1 MSNSFIKKIDKKYNF
16 KIEYKLIH
24 NKELLKSRLSEI
36 PKSSGCYL
44 FKDIDNNLLYI
55 GKSKKLRSRVSSYFN
70 NFADLTPRLSLMVRQ
85 ITEIEII
92 ITDSEYEALNL
103 ESNLI
108 KTNKPYFNILLKDD
122 KKYPYLCIT
131 WSEKYPRIFITRRRR
146 NRNNLDRYYGPYVD
160 VGLLRRTLFTIK
172 KIFPLR
178 QRPRPVYKDRTCLN
192 YSIGRC
198 PGVCQ
203 EIISSDDYKKIM
215 KQVSM
220 IFQGRNDDLELFLQ
234 KKMSQFSDD
243 LDYEN
248 AAKIRDQITGLRLLT
263 ESQKIS
269 IPDSS
274 INRDIFGI
282 VSEKNVAS
290 IQIFQMRSGK
300 LIGRIGYSQKLNNE
314 DENLILQRVLEEHYM
329 NVEGVEI
336 PSEILMQYNLPKQ
349 KTLED
354 WLTQLRKNKVKIIIP
369 KRNKKHETVEM
380 VLKNAKL
387 ELDRILNGIQDN
399 ESAVE
404 DLTQILELSE
414 QPKRIEG
421 YDISHIQG
429 SDPVASQV
437 VFIDGIP
444 SKQHYR
450 KYKIKD
456 PNVFIGHSDDFASI
470 YEVIYRRFRKWSRFK
485 ESGGDFSILNDKSN
499 SKLDN
504 ELLSDWPD
512 LIMIDGGKG
521 QLNAAIKAL
530 KELNLE
536 EEVAICSLAKKN
548 EEIFIPGFTKS
559 LDTDENQKGV
569 LLLRR
574 LRDEAHRFALSFHR
588 DKRSKRMNRS
598 QLSQISGLG
607 PSRIRE
613 LLEHFKSIDAIRIAS
628 KEELS
633 KVKGLGKNSVND
645 IYAVSYTHLTLPTS
659 DLV

>member
-1 MSNSFIKKIDKKYNF
+1 MSNSSIEKINNKYNF
-16 KIEYKLIH
+16 KIEYKLIN

-70 NFADLTPRLSLMVRQ
+70 NYSDLTPRLSLMVRQ

-92 ITDSEYEALNL
+92 VTDSEYEALNL

-131 WSEKYPRIFITRRRR
+131 WSEKYPRIYITRKRR

-203 EIISSDDYKKIM
+203 EVISSDDYKKIM

-220 IFQGRNDDLELFLQ
+220 IFQGRNDDLEIFLQ
-234 KKMSQFSDD
+234 KKMLQFSND

-248 AAKIRDQITGLRLLT
+248 AAKIRDQISGLKLLT

-314 DENLILQRVLEEHYM
+314 DENLILQKILEEHYM
-329 NVEGVEI
+329 NVEAVEI
-336 PSEILMQYNLPKQ
+336 PSEILIQYNLPKQ
-349 KTLED
+349 ATIED
-354 WLTQLRKNKVKIIIP
+354 WLTELRKKKVKILIP

-399 ESAVE
+399 ESSIE
-404 DLTQILELSE
+404 DLAQILELSE

-456 PNVFIGHSDDFASI
+456 PNVFVGHSDDFASI
-470 YEVIYRRFRKWSRFK
+470 YEVIHRRFKKWSRFK
-485 ESGGDFSILNDKSN
+485 KSGGDFSILNDKTN

-536 EEVAICSLAKKN
+536 EEVTICSLAKKN

-574 LRDEAHRFALSFHR
+574 VRDEAHRFALSFHR

-613 LLEHFKSIDAIRIAS
+613 LLEHFKSIDAIRIAT
-628 KEELS
+628 KEDLS

-645 IYAVSYTHLTLPTS
+645 IYEYFHEL
-659 DLV
+659 

>member
-1 MSNSFIKKIDKKYNF
+1 MSNSSIEKINNKYNF
-16 KIEYKLIH
+16 KIEYKLIN

-70 NFADLTPRLSLMVRQ
+70 NYSDLTPRLSLMVRQ

-92 ITDSEYEALNL
+92 VTDSEYEALNL

-108 KTNKPYFNILLKDD
+108 KTNKPYLNILLKDD

-203 EIISSDDYKKIM
+203 EVISSDDYKKIM

-220 IFQGRNDDLELFLQ
+220 IFQGRNDDLEIFLQ
-234 KKMSQFSDD
+234 KKMLQFSND

-248 AAKIRDQITGLRLLT
+248 AAKIRDQISGLKLLT

-314 DENLILQRVLEEHYM
+314 DENLILQKILEEHYM
-329 NVEGVEI
+329 NVEPVEI
-336 PSEILMQYNLPKQ
+336 PSEILIQYNLPKQ
-349 KTLED
+349 ATIED
-354 WLTQLRKNKVKIIIP
+354 WLTELRKKKVKILIP

-399 ESAVE
+399 ESSIE
-404 DLTQILELSE
+404 DLAQILELSE

-470 YEVIYRRFRKWSRFK
+470 YEVIHRRFKKWSRFK
-485 ESGGDFSILNDKSN
+485 KSGGDFSILNDKTN

-536 EEVAICSLAKKN
+536 EEVTICSLAKKN
-548 EEIFIPGFTKS
+548 EEIFIPGFNKS

-574 LRDEAHRFALSFHR
+574 VRDEAHRFALSFHR

-628 KEELS
+628 KEDLS

-645 IYAVSYTHLTLPTS
+645 IYEYFNELKILINF
-659 DLV
+659 

>member
-1 MSNSFIKKIDKKYNF
+1 MSNSSIDKINNKYNF
-16 KIEYKLIH
+16 KIEYKLIN

-70 NFADLTPRLSLMVRQ
+70 NYSDLTPRLSLMVRQ

-92 ITDSEYEALNL
+92 VTDSEYEALNL

-203 EIISSDDYKKIM
+203 EVISSDDYKKIM

-220 IFQGRNDDLELFLQ
+220 IFQGRNDDLEIFLQ
-234 KKMSQFSDD
+234 KKMLQFSND

-248 AAKIRDQITGLRLLT
+248 AAKIRDQISGLKLLT

-314 DENLILQRVLEEHYM
+314 DENLILQKILEEHYM
-329 NVEGVEI
+329 NVEPVEI
-336 PSEILMQYNLPKQ
+336 PSEILIQYNLPKQ
-349 KTLED
+349 ATIED
-354 WLTQLRKNKVKIIIP
+354 WLTELRKKKVKILIP

-399 ESAVE
+399 ESSIE
-404 DLTQILELSE
+404 DLAQILELSE

-444 SKQHYR
+444 SKQDYR

-456 PNVFIGHSDDFASI
+456 PNVFVGHSDDFASI
-470 YEVIYRRFRKWSRFK
+470 YEVIHRRFKKWSRFK
-485 ESGGDFSILNDKSN
+485 ESGGDFSILNDKTN

-536 EEVAICSLAKKN
+536 EEVTICSLAKKN

-574 LRDEAHRFALSFHR
+574 VRDEAHRFALSFHR

-628 KEELS
+628 KEDLS

-645 IYAVSYTHLTLPTS
+645 IYEYFNEL
-659 DLV
+659 

>member
-1 MSNSFIKKIDKKYNF
+1 MSNSSIEKINNKYNF
-16 KIEYKLIH
+16 KIEYKLIN

-70 NFADLTPRLSLMVRQ
+70 NFSDLTPRLSLMVRQ

-92 ITDSEYEALNL
+92 VTDSEYEALNL

-131 WSEKYPRIFITRRRR
+131 WSEKYPQIFITRRRR

-203 EIISSDDYKKIM
+203 EVISSDDYKKIM

-220 IFQGRNDDLELFLQ
+220 IFQGRNDDLEIFLQ
-234 KKMSQFSDD
+234 KKMLQFSND

-248 AAKIRDQITGLRLLT
+248 AAKIRDQISGLKLLT

-314 DENLILQRVLEEHYM
+314 DENLILQKILEEHYM
-329 NVEGVEI
+329 NVEPVEI
-336 PSEILMQYNLPKQ
+336 PSEILIQYNLPKQ
-349 KTLED
+349 ATIED
-354 WLTQLRKNKVKIIIP
+354 WLTELRKKKVKILIP

-399 ESAVE
+399 ESSIE
-404 DLTQILELSE
+404 DLAQILELSE
-414 QPKRIEG
+414 HPKRIEG

-456 PNVFIGHSDDFASI
+456 PNVFVGHSDDFASI
-470 YEVIYRRFRKWSRFK
+470 YEVIHRRFKKWSRFK
-485 ESGGDFSILNDKSN
+485 KSGGDFSILNDKTN

-536 EEVAICSLAKKN
+536 EEVTICSLAKKN
-548 EEIFIPGFTKS
+548 EEIFIPGFTNP

-574 LRDEAHRFALSFHR
+574 VRDEAHRFALSFHR

-628 KEELS
+628 KEDLS

-645 IYAVSYTHLTLPTS
+645 IYEYFNEL
-659 DLV
+659 

>member
-1 MSNSFIKKIDKKYNF
+1 MSNSSIEKIDNKYNF
-16 KIEYKLIH
+16 KIEYKLIN

-70 NFADLTPRLSLMVRQ
+70 NYSDLTPRLSLMVRQ

-92 ITDSEYEALNL
+92 VTDSEYEALNL

-203 EIISSDDYKKIM
+203 EVISSDDYKKIM

-220 IFQGRNDDLELFLQ
+220 IFQGRNDDLEIFLQ
-234 KKMSQFSDD
+234 KKMLQFSND

-248 AAKIRDQITGLRLLT
+248 AAKIRDQISGLKLLT

-314 DENLILQRVLEEHYM
+314 DENLILQKILEEHYM
-329 NVEGVEI
+329 NVEAVEI
-336 PSEILMQYNLPKQ
+336 PSEILIQYNLPKQ
-349 KTLED
+349 ATIED
-354 WLTQLRKNKVKIIIP
+354 WLTELRKKKVKILIP

-399 ESAVE
+399 ESSIE
-404 DLTQILELSE
+404 DLAQILELSE

-456 PNVFIGHSDDFASI
+456 PNVFVGHSDDFASI
-470 YEVIYRRFRKWSRFK
+470 YEVIHRRFRKWSRFK
-485 ESGGDFSILNDKSN
+485 KSGGDFSILNDKTN

-536 EEVAICSLAKKN
+536 EEVTICSLAKKN

-574 LRDEAHRFALSFHR
+574 VRDEAHRFALSFHR

-628 KEELS
+628 KEDLS

-645 IYAVSYTHLTLPTS
+645 IYEYFNEL
-659 DLV
+659 

>member
-1 MSNSFIKKIDKKYNF
+1 MSNSSIEKINNKYNF
-16 KIEYKLIH
+16 KIEYKLIN

-70 NFADLTPRLSLMVRQ
+70 NYSDLTPRLSLMVRQ

-92 ITDSEYEALNL
+92 VTDSEYEALNL

-203 EIISSDDYKKIM
+203 EVISSDDYKKIM

-220 IFQGRNDDLELFLQ
+220 IFQGRNDDLEIFLQ
-234 KKMSQFSDD
+234 KKMLQFSND

-248 AAKIRDQITGLRLLT
+248 AAKIRDQISGLKLLT

-314 DENLILQRVLEEHYM
+314 DENLILQKILEEHYM
-329 NVEGVEI
+329 NVEPVEI
-336 PSEILMQYNLPKQ
+336 PSEILIQYNLPKQ
-349 KTLED
+349 ATIED
-354 WLTQLRKNKVKIIIP
+354 WLTDLRKKKVKILIP

-399 ESAVE
+399 ESSIE
-404 DLTQILELSE
+404 DLAQILELSE

-456 PNVFIGHSDDFASI
+456 PNIFVGRSDDFASI
-470 YEVIYRRFRKWSRFK
+470 YEVIHRRFKKWSRFK
-485 ESGGDFSILNDKSN
+485 ESGGDFSILNDKTN

-536 EEVAICSLAKKN
+536 EEVTICSLAKKN

-574 LRDEAHRFALSFHR
+574 VRDEAHRFALSFHR

-628 KEELS
+628 KEDLS

-645 IYAVSYTHLTLPTS
+645 IYEYFNEL
-659 DLV
+659 

>member
-1 MSNSFIKKIDKKYNF
+1 MSNSSIETINNKYNF
-16 KIEYKLIH
+16 KIEYKLIN

-70 NFADLTPRLSLMVRQ
+70 NFSDLTPRLSLMVRQ

-92 ITDSEYEALNL
+92 VTDSEYEALNL

-203 EIISSDDYKKIM
+203 EVISSDDYKKIM

-220 IFQGRNDDLELFLQ
+220 IFQGRNDDLEIFLQ
-234 KKMSQFSDD
+234 KKMLQFSND

-248 AAKIRDQITGLRLLT
+248 AAKIRDQISGLKLLT

-314 DENLILQRVLEEHYM
+314 DENLILQKILEEHYM
-329 NVEGVEI
+329 NVEPVEI
-336 PSEILMQYNLPKQ
+336 PSEILIQYNLPKQ
-349 KTLED
+349 ATIED
-354 WLTQLRKNKVKIIIP
+354 WLTELRKKKVKILIP

-399 ESAVE
+399 ESSIE
-404 DLTQILELSE
+404 DLAQILELSE

-444 SKQHYR
+444 SKQDYR

-456 PNVFIGHSDDFASI
+456 PNVFVGHSDDFASI
-470 YEVIYRRFRKWSRFK
+470 YEVIHRRFKKWSRFK
-485 ESGGDFSILNDKSN
+485 KSGGDFSILNDKTN

-536 EEVAICSLAKKN
+536 EEVTICSLAKKN

-574 LRDEAHRFALSFHR
+574 VRDEAHRFALSFHR

-628 KEELS
+628 KEDLS

-645 IYAVSYTHLTLPTS
+645 IYEYFNEL
-659 DLV
+659 

>member
-1 MSNSFIKKIDKKYNF
+1 MSNSSIETIDNKYNF
-16 KIEYKLIH
+16 KIEYKLIN

-70 NFADLTPRLSLMVRQ
+70 NFSDLTPRLSLMVRQ

-92 ITDSEYEALNL
+92 VTDSEYEALNL

-203 EIISSDDYKKIM
+203 EVISSDDYKKII

-220 IFQGRNDDLELFLQ
+220 IFQGRNDDLEIFLQ
-234 KKMSQFSDD
+234 KKMLQFSND

-248 AAKIRDQITGLRLLT
+248 AAKIRDQITGLKLLT

-314 DENLILQRVLEEHYM
+314 DENLILQKILEEHYM
-329 NVEGVEI
+329 NVEAVEI
-336 PSEILMQYNLPKQ
+336 PSEILIQYNLPKQ
-349 KTLED
+349 ATIED
-354 WLTQLRKNKVKIIIP
+354 WLTELRKKKVKILIP

-399 ESAVE
+399 ESSIE
-404 DLTQILELSE
+404 DLAQILELSE

-456 PNVFIGHSDDFASI
+456 PNVFVGHSDDFASI
-470 YEVIYRRFRKWSRFK
+470 YEVIHRRFKKWSRFK
-485 ESGGDFSILNDKSN
+485 KSGGDFSILNDKTN

-536 EEVAICSLAKKN
+536 EEVTICSLAKKN

-574 LRDEAHRFALSFHR
+574 VRDEAHRFALSFHR

-628 KEELS
+628 KEDLS

-645 IYAVSYTHLTLPTS
+645 IYEYFNEL
-659 DLV
+659 

>member
-1 MSNSFIKKIDKKYNF
+1 MSNSSIEKINNKYNF
-16 KIEYKLIH
+16 KIEYKLIN

-70 NFADLTPRLSLMVRQ
+70 NYSDLTPRLSLMVRQ

-92 ITDSEYEALNL
+92 VTDSEYEALNL

-203 EIISSDDYKKIM
+203 EVISSDDYKKIM

-220 IFQGRNDDLELFLQ
+220 IFQGRNDDLEIFLQ
-234 KKMSQFSDD
+234 KKMLQFSND

-248 AAKIRDQITGLRLLT
+248 AAKIRDQISGLKLLT

-314 DENLILQRVLEEHYM
+314 DENLILQKILEEHYM
-329 NVEGVEI
+329 NVEPVEI
-336 PSEILMQYNLPKQ
+336 PSEILIQYNLPKQ
-349 KTLED
+349 ATIED
-354 WLTQLRKNKVKIIIP
+354 WLTDLRKKKVKILIP

-399 ESAVE
+399 ESSIE
-404 DLTQILELSE
+404 DLAQILELSE

-444 SKQHYR
+444 SKQDYR

-456 PNVFIGHSDDFASI
+456 PNVFVGHSDDFASI
-470 YEVIYRRFRKWSRFK
+470 YEVIHRRFKKWSRFK
-485 ESGGDFSILNDKSN
+485 KSGGDFSILNDKTN

-521 QLNAAIKAL
+521 QLSAAIKAL

-536 EEVAICSLAKKN
+536 EEVTICSLAKKN

-574 LRDEAHRFALSFHR
+574 VRDEAHRFALSFHR

-613 LLEHFKSIDAIRIAS
+613 LLEHFKSIDAIRIAT
-628 KEELS
+628 KEDLS

-645 IYAVSYTHLTLPTS
+645 IYEYFNEL
-659 DLV
+659 

>member
-1 MSNSFIKKIDKKYNF
+1 MSNSSIEKINNKYNF
-16 KIEYKLIH
+16 KIEYKLIN

-70 NFADLTPRLSLMVRQ
+70 NYSDLTPRLSLMVRQ

-92 ITDSEYEALNL
+92 VTDSEYEALNL

-203 EIISSDDYKKIM
+203 EVISSDDYKKIM

-220 IFQGRNDDLELFLQ
+220 IFQGRNDDLEIFLQ
-234 KKMSQFSDD
+234 KKMLQFSND

-248 AAKIRDQITGLRLLT
+248 AAKIRDQISGLKLLT

-314 DENLILQRVLEEHYM
+314 DENLILQKILEEHYM
-329 NVEGVEI
+329 NVEPVEI
-336 PSEILMQYNLPKQ
+336 PSEILIQYNLPKQ
-349 KTLED
+349 APIED
-354 WLTQLRKNKVKIIIP
+354 WLTELRKKKVKILIP

-399 ESAVE
+399 ESSIE
-404 DLTQILELSE
+404 DLAQILELSE

-444 SKQHYR
+444 SKQDYR

-456 PNVFIGHSDDFASI
+456 PNVFVGHSDDFASI
-470 YEVIYRRFRKWSRFK
+470 YEVIHRRFKKWSRFK
-485 ESGGDFSILNDKSN
+485 KSGGDFSILNDKTN

-536 EEVAICSLAKKN
+536 EEVTICSLAKKN

-574 LRDEAHRFALSFHR
+574 VRDEAHRFALSFHR

-628 KEELS
+628 KEDLS

-645 IYAVSYTHLTLPTS
+645 IYEYFNEL
-659 DLV
+659 

>member
-1 MSNSFIKKIDKKYNF
+1 MSNSSIETIDNKYNF
-16 KIEYKLIH
+16 KIEYKLIN
-24 NKELLKSRLSEI
+24 NKELLKSRLSEV

-70 NFADLTPRLSLMVRQ
+70 NFSDLTPRLSLMVRQ

-92 ITDSEYEALNL
+92 VTDSEYEALNL

-108 KTNKPYFNILLKDD
+108 KTYKPYFNILLKDD

-203 EIISSDDYKKIM
+203 EVISSDDYKKIM

-220 IFQGRNDDLELFLQ
+220 IFQGRNDDLEIYLQ
-234 KKMSQFSDD
+234 KKMLQFSND

-248 AAKIRDQITGLRLLT
+248 AAKTRDQISGLKLLT

-282 VSEKNVAS
+282 VSEKNVSS

-314 DENLILQRVLEEHYM
+314 DENLILQKILEEHYM
-329 NVEGVEI
+329 NVEAVEI
-336 PSEILMQYNLPKQ
+336 PSEILIQYNLPKQ
-349 KTLED
+349 ATIED
-354 WLTQLRKNKVKIIIP
+354 WLTELRKKKVKILIP

-399 ESAVE
+399 ESSIE
-404 DLTQILELSE
+404 DLAQILELSE

-456 PNVFIGHSDDFASI
+456 PNVFVGHSDDFASI
-470 YEVIYRRFRKWSRFK
+470 YEVIHRRFKKWSRFK
-485 ESGGDFSILNDKSN
+485 KSGGDFSILNDKTN

-521 QLNAAIKAL
+521 QLNSALKAL
-530 KELNLE
+530 KDLNLE
-536 EEVAICSLAKKN
+536 EEVTICSLAKKN

-574 LRDEAHRFALSFHR
+574 VRDEAHRFALSFHR

-628 KEELS
+628 KEDLS
-633 KVKGLGKNSVND
+633 EVKGLGKNSVND
-645 IYAVSYTHLTLPTS
+645 IYEYFNEL
-659 DLV
+659 

>member
-1 MSNSFIKKIDKKYNF
+1 MSNSSIEKINNKYNF
-16 KIEYKLIH
+16 KIEYKLIN

-70 NFADLTPRLSLMVRQ
+70 NYSDLTPRLSLMVRQ

-92 ITDSEYEALNL
+92 VTDSEYEALNL

-203 EIISSDDYKKIM
+203 EVISSDDYKKIM

-220 IFQGRNDDLELFLQ
+220 IFQGRNDDLEIFLQ
-234 KKMSQFSDD
+234 KKMLQFSND

-248 AAKIRDQITGLRLLT
+248 AAKIRDQISGLKLLT

-314 DENLILQRVLEEHYM
+314 DENLILQKILEEHYM
-329 NVEGVEI
+329 NVEPVEI
-336 PSEILMQYNLPKQ
+336 PSEILIQYNLPKQ
-349 KTLED
+349 ATIED
-354 WLTQLRKNKVKIIIP
+354 WLTELRKKKVKILIP

-399 ESAVE
+399 ESSIE
-404 DLTQILELSE
+404 DLAQILELSE

-437 VFIDGIP
+437 VFIDGVP

-456 PNVFIGHSDDFASI
+456 PNVSIGHSDDFASI
-470 YEVIYRRFRKWSRFK
+470 YEVIQRRFKKWSRFK
-485 ESGGDFSILNDKSN
+485 ESGGDFSILNDKTN

-536 EEVAICSLAKKN
+536 EEVTICSLAKKN

-574 LRDEAHRFALSFHR
+574 VRDEAHRFALSFHR

-628 KEELS
+628 KEDLS

-645 IYAVSYTHLTLPTS
+645 IYEYFNEL
-659 DLV
+659 

>member
-1 MSNSFIKKIDKKYNF
+1 MSNSSIEKINNKFNF
-16 KIEYKLIH
+16 KIEYKLIN

-70 NFADLTPRLSLMVRQ
+70 NYSDLTPRLSLMVRQ

-92 ITDSEYEALNL
+92 VTDSEYEALNL

-203 EIISSDDYKKIM
+203 EVISSDDYKKIM

-220 IFQGRNDDLELFLQ
+220 IFQGRNDDLEIFLQ
-234 KKMSQFSDD
+234 KKMLQFSND

-248 AAKIRDQITGLRLLT
+248 AAKIRDQISGLKLLT

-314 DENLILQRVLEEHYM
+314 DENLILQKILEEHYM
-329 NVEGVEI
+329 NVEAVEI
-336 PSEILMQYNLPKQ
+336 PSEIVIQYNLPKQ
-349 KTLED
+349 ATIED
-354 WLTQLRKNKVKIIIP
+354 WLTELRKKKVKIIIP

-399 ESAVE
+399 ESSIE
-404 DLTQILELSE
+404 DLAQILELSE

-456 PNVFIGHSDDFASI
+456 PKVFVGHSDDFASI
-470 YEVIYRRFRKWSRFK
+470 YEVIHRRFKKWSRFK
-485 ESGGDFSILNDKSN
+485 KSGGDFSILNDQTN

-536 EEVAICSLAKKN
+536 EEVTICSLAKKN

-574 LRDEAHRFALSFHR
+574 VRDEAHRFALSFHR

-628 KEELS
+628 KEDLS

-645 IYAVSYTHLTLPTS
+645 IYEYFNEL
-659 DLV
+659 

>member
-1 MSNSFIKKIDKKYNF
+1 MTNPSTKVSTKVLDKKYNF
-16 KIEYKLIH
+16 KIEYKLIK
-24 NKELLKSRLSEI
+24 NKDLLKSRLSEI

-55 GKSKKLRSRVSSYFN
+55 GKSKTLRNRVSSYFN
-70 NFADLTPRLSLMVRQ
+70 NYAELSPRLSLMVRQ

-92 ITDSEYEALNL
+92 VTDSEYEALNL

-131 WSEKYPRIFITRRRR
+131 WSEQYPRIFITRKRR
-146 NRNNLDRYYGPYVD
+146 NRNNFDRYYGPYVD
-160 VGLLRRTLFTIK
+160 VGLLRKTLFIIK

-203 EIISSDDYKKIM
+203 EIISSEDYKKTM

-220 IFQGRNDDLELFLQ
+220 IFQGRNHDLEVFLER
-234 KKMSQFSDD
+234 KMNQYSND
-243 LDYEN
+243 LEFEN
-248 AAKIRDQITGLRLLT
+248 AAKIRDQISGLKLLT

-282 VSEKNVAS
+282 VSENNISS

-300 LIGRIGYSQKLNNE
+300 LIGRIGYTQKIDNC
-314 DENLILQRVLEEHYM
+314 DEAEILQRVLEEHYI

-336 PSEILMQYNLPKQ
+336 PSEILLQFNLPKHNTIEEWLSELRQ
-349 KTLED
+349 K
-354 WLTQLRKNKVKIIIP
+354 KVKLIIP
-369 KRNKKHETVEM
+369 KRNKKFETVEM

-387 ELDRILNGIQDN
+387 ELERILNGIQDN
-399 ESAVE
+399 ESAIE
-404 DLTQILELSE
+404 DLTQILELTN
-414 QPKRIEG
+414 QPRRIEG

-429 SDPVASQV
+429 TDPVASQV

-444 SKQHYR
+444 SKQNYR

-456 PNVFIGHSDDFASI
+456 PNIFIGHSDDFASI
-470 YEVIYRRFRKWSRFK
+470 YEVIYRRFKKWSKFK
-485 ESGGDFSILNDKSN
+485 IEGGDISSLQDKKKSTLEND
-499 SKLDN
+499 
-504 ELLSDWPD
+504 LLTDWPD

-521 QLNAAIKAL
+521 QLNAALKAL
-530 KELNLE
+530 TQLDLH
-536 EEVAICSLAKKN
+536 EEVNICSLAKKN
-548 EEIFIPGFTKS
+548 EEIFIPGFSKS
-559 LDTDENQKGV
+559 LDTDQNQKGL

-574 LRDEAHRFALSFHR
+574 VRDEAHRFALSFHR
-588 DKRSKRMNRS
+588 NKRSTRMNRS
-598 QLSQISGLG
+598 QLSQIPGLG
-607 PSRIRE
+607 PSRIKD
-613 LLEHFKSIDAIRIAS
+613 LLEHFNSIDAIRIAS
-628 KEELS
+628 REELS
-633 KVKGLGKNSVND
+633 KVKGLGMHSAND
-645 IYAVSYTHLTLPTS
+645 IYNYFNEL
-659 DLV
+659 

>member
-1 MSNSFIKKIDKKYNF
+1 MSNSSIEKINNKYNF
-16 KIEYKLIH
+16 KIEYKLIN

-70 NFADLTPRLSLMVRQ
+70 NYSDLTPRLSLMVRQ

-92 ITDSEYEALNL
+92 VTDSEYEALNL

-203 EIISSDDYKKIM
+203 EVISSDDYKKIM

-220 IFQGRNDDLELFLQ
+220 IFQGRNDDLEIFLQ
-234 KKMSQFSDD
+234 KKMLQYSND

-248 AAKIRDQITGLRLLT
+248 AAKIRDQISGLKLLT

-314 DENLILQRVLEEHYM
+314 DENLILQKILEEHYM
-329 NVEGVEI
+329 NVEPVEI
-336 PSEILMQYNLPKQ
+336 PSEILIQYNLPKQ
-349 KTLED
+349 ATIED
-354 WLTQLRKNKVKIIIP
+354 WLTELRKKKVKILIP

-399 ESAVE
+399 ESSIE
-404 DLTQILELSE
+404 DLAQILELSE

-437 VFIDGIP
+437 VFIDGVP

-470 YEVIYRRFRKWSRFK
+470 YEVIQRRFKKWSRFK
-485 ESGGDFSILNDKSN
+485 ESGGDFSILNDKKN

-536 EEVAICSLAKKN
+536 EEVTICSLAKKN

-574 LRDEAHRFALSFHR
+574 VRDEAHRFALSFHR

-628 KEELS
+628 KEDLS

-645 IYAVSYTHLTLPTS
+645 IYEYFNEL
-659 DLV
+659 

>member
-1 MSNSFIKKIDKKYNF
+1 MSNSSIEEIDNKYNF
-16 KIEYKLIH
+16 KIEYKLIN

-55 GKSKKLRSRVSSYFN
+55 GKSKKLRNRVSSYFN
-70 NFADLTPRLSLMVRQ
+70 NYSDLTPRLSLMVRQ

-92 ITDSEYEALNL
+92 LTDSEYEALNL

-160 VGLLRRTLFTIK
+160 VGLLRKTLFTIK

-203 EIISSDDYKKIM
+203 EVISSEDYKKIM

-220 IFQGRNDDLELFLQ
+220 IFQGRNDDLEIFLQ
-234 KKMSQFSDD
+234 KKMMQFSND

-248 AAKIRDQITGLRLLT
+248 AAKIRDQISGLKLLT

-314 DENLILQRVLEEHYM
+314 DENLILQKILEEHYM
-329 NVEGVEI
+329 NVEPVEI
-336 PSEILMQYNLPKQ
+336 PSEILIQYNLPKQ
-349 KTLED
+349 ATIED
-354 WLTQLRKNKVKIIIP
+354 WLTELRKKKVKILIP

-399 ESAVE
+399 ESSIE
-404 DLTQILELSE
+404 DLAQILELSE

-437 VFIDGIP
+437 VFIDGVP

-470 YEVIYRRFRKWSRFK
+470 YEVIQRRFKKWSRFK
-485 ESGGDFSILNDKSN
+485 ESGGDFSILNDKTN

-536 EEVAICSLAKKN
+536 EEVTICSLAKKN

-574 LRDEAHRFALSFHR
+574 VRDEAHRFALSFHR

-628 KEELS
+628 KEDLS

-645 IYAVSYTHLTLPTS
+645 IYEYFNEL
-659 DLV
+659 

>member
-1 MSNSFIKKIDKKYNF
+1 MSNSSIEKINNKYNF
-16 KIEYKLIH
+16 KIEYKLIN

-70 NFADLTPRLSLMVRQ
+70 NYSDLTPRLSLMVRQ
-85 ITEIEII
+85 ISEIEII
-92 ITDSEYEALNL
+92 VTDSEYEALNL

-203 EIISSDDYKKIM
+203 EVISSDDYKKIM

-220 IFQGRNDDLELFLQ
+220 IFQGRNDDLEIFLQ
-234 KKMSQFSDD
+234 KKMLQFSND

-248 AAKIRDQITGLRLLT
+248 AAKIRDQISGLKLLT

-314 DENLILQRVLEEHYM
+314 DENLILQKILEEHYM
-329 NVEGVEI
+329 NVEPVEI
-336 PSEILMQYNLPKQ
+336 PSEILIQYNLPKQ
-349 KTLED
+349 ATIED
-354 WLTQLRKNKVKIIIP
+354 WLTELRKKKVKILIP

-399 ESAVE
+399 ESSIE
-404 DLTQILELSE
+404 DLAQILELSE

-470 YEVIYRRFRKWSRFK
+470 YEVIHRRFKKWSRFK
-485 ESGGDFSILNDKSN
+485 KSGGNFSIINDKTN

-536 EEVAICSLAKKN
+536 EEVTICSLAKKN
-548 EEIFIPGFTKS
+548 EEIFIPGFIKS

-574 LRDEAHRFALSFHR
+574 VRDEAHRFALSFHR

-598 QLSQISGLG
+598 QLSQIRGLG

-628 KEELS
+628 KEDLS

-645 IYAVSYTHLTLPTS
+645 IYEYFNEL
-659 DLV
+659 

>member
-1 MSNSFIKKIDKKYNF
+1 MSNSSIEKINNKYNF
-16 KIEYKLIH
+16 KIEYKLIN

-44 FKDIDNNLLYI
+44 FKDVDNNLLYI

-70 NFADLTPRLSLMVRQ
+70 NYSDLTPRLSLMVRQ

-92 ITDSEYEALNL
+92 VTDSEYEALNL

-203 EIISSDDYKKIM
+203 EVISSDDYKKIM

-220 IFQGRNDDLELFLQ
+220 IFQGRNDDLEIFLQ
-234 KKMSQFSDD
+234 KKMLQFSND

-248 AAKIRDQITGLRLLT
+248 AAKIRDQISGLKLLT

-314 DENLILQRVLEEHYM
+314 DENLILQKILEEHYM
-329 NVEGVEI
+329 NVEAVEI
-336 PSEILMQYNLPKQ
+336 PSEILIQYNLPKQ
-349 KTLED
+349 ATIED
-354 WLTQLRKNKVKIIIP
+354 WLTELRKNKVKILIP

-399 ESAVE
+399 ESSIE
-404 DLTQILELSE
+404 DLAQILELSE

-456 PNVFIGHSDDFASI
+456 PNVFVGHSDDFASI
-470 YEVIYRRFRKWSRFK
+470 YEVIHRRFKKWSRFK
-485 ESGGDFSILNDKSN
+485 KSGGDFSILNDKTN

-536 EEVAICSLAKKN
+536 EEVTICSLAKKN

-574 LRDEAHRFALSFHR
+574 VRDEAHRFALSFHR

-628 KEELS
+628 KEDLS

-645 IYAVSYTHLTLPTS
+645 IYEYFNEL
-659 DLV
+659 

>member
-1 MSNSFIKKIDKKYNF
+1 MSNSSIEKINNKYNF
-16 KIEYKLIH
+16 KIEYKLIN

-70 NFADLTPRLSLMVRQ
+70 NYSDLTPRLSLMVRQ

-92 ITDSEYEALNL
+92 VTDSEYEALNL

-203 EIISSDDYKKIM
+203 EVISSEDYKKIM

-220 IFQGRNDDLELFLQ
+220 IFQGRNDDLEIFLQ
-234 KKMSQFSDD
+234 KKMLQFSND

-248 AAKIRDQITGLRLLT
+248 AAKIRDQISGLKLLT

-314 DENLILQRVLEEHYM
+314 DENLILQKILEEHYM
-329 NVEGVEI
+329 NVEPVEI
-336 PSEILMQYNLPKQ
+336 PSEILIQYNLPKQ
-349 KTLED
+349 ATIED
-354 WLTQLRKNKVKIIIP
+354 WLTELRKKKVKILIP

-387 ELDRILNGIQDN
+387 ELDRIINGIQDN
-399 ESAVE
+399 ESSIE
-404 DLTQILELSE
+404 DLAQILELSE

-456 PNVFIGHSDDFASI
+456 PNVFVGHSDDFASI
-470 YEVIYRRFRKWSRFK
+470 YEVIHRRFKKWSRFK
-485 ESGGDFSILNDKSN
+485 KSGGDFSILNDKTN

-536 EEVAICSLAKKN
+536 EEVTICSLAKKN

-574 LRDEAHRFALSFHR
+574 VRDEAHRFALSFHR

-628 KEELS
+628 KEDLS

-645 IYAVSYTHLTLPTS
+645 IYEYFNEL
-659 DLV
+659 

>member
-1 MSNSFIKKIDKKYNF
+1 MTNPSTKVSTKVLDKKYNF
-16 KIEYKLIH
+16 KIEYKLIK
-24 NKELLKSRLSEI
+24 NKDLLKSRLSEI

-55 GKSKKLRSRVSSYFN
+55 GKSKTLRNRVSSYFN
-70 NFADLTPRLSLMVRQ
+70 NYAELSPRLSLMVRQ

-92 ITDSEYEALNL
+92 VTDSEYEALNL

-131 WSEKYPRIFITRRRR
+131 WSEQYPRIFITRKRR
-146 NRNNLDRYYGPYVD
+146 NRNNFDRYYGPYVD
-160 VGLLRRTLFTIK
+160 VGLLRKTLFIIK

-203 EIISSDDYKKIM
+203 EIISSEDYKKTM

-220 IFQGRNDDLELFLQ
+220 IFQGRNDDLEVFLER
-234 KKMSQFSDD
+234 KMNQYSND
-243 LDYEN
+243 LEFEN
-248 AAKIRDQITGLRLLT
+248 AAKIRDQISGLKLLT

-282 VSEKNVAS
+282 VSENNISS

-300 LIGRIGYSQKLNNE
+300 LIGRIGYTQKIDNS
-314 DENLILQRVLEEHYM
+314 DETEILQRVLEEHYI

-336 PSEILMQYNLPKQ
+336 PSEILLQFNLPKLNTIEEWLSELGQ
-349 KTLED
+349 K
-354 WLTQLRKNKVKIIIP
+354 KVKLIIP
-369 KRNKKHETVEM
+369 KRNKKFETVEM

-387 ELDRILNGIQDN
+387 ELERILNGIQDN
-399 ESAVE
+399 ESAIE
-404 DLTQILELSE
+404 DLTQILELTN
-414 QPKRIEG
+414 QPRRIEG

-429 SDPVASQV
+429 TDPVASQV

-444 SKQHYR
+444 SKQNYR

-456 PNVFIGHSDDFASI
+456 PNIFIGHSDDFASI
-470 YEVIYRRFRKWSRFK
+470 YEVIYRRFKKWSKFK
-485 ESGGDFSILNDKSN
+485 IDGGDISSLQNKKKSTLEND
-499 SKLDN
+499 
-504 ELLSDWPD
+504 LLTDWPD

-521 QLNAAIKAL
+521 QLNAALKAL
-530 KELNLE
+530 TKLDLH
-536 EEVAICSLAKKN
+536 EEVSICSLAKKN
-548 EEIFIPGFTKS
+548 EEIFIPGFSKS
-559 LDTDENQKGV
+559 LDTDQNQKGL

-574 LRDEAHRFALSFHR
+574 VRDEAHRFALSFHR
-588 DKRSKRMNRS
+588 NKRSTRMNRS
-598 QLSQISGLG
+598 QLSQIPGLG
-607 PSRIRE
+607 PSRIKD
-613 LLEHFKSIDAIRIAS
+613 LLEHFNSIDAIRIAS
-628 KEELS
+628 REELS
-633 KVKGLGKNSVND
+633 KVKGLGIHSAND
-645 IYAVSYTHLTLPTS
+645 IYNYFNEL
-659 DLV
+659 

>member
-1 MSNSFIKKIDKKYNF
+1 MSNSSIEKINNKYNF
-16 KIEYKLIH
+16 KIEYKLIN

-70 NFADLTPRLSLMVRQ
+70 NYSDLTPRLSLMVRQ

-92 ITDSEYEALNL
+92 VTDSEYEALNL

-203 EIISSDDYKKIM
+203 EVISSDDYKKIM

-220 IFQGRNDDLELFLQ
+220 IFQGRNDDLEIFLQ
-234 KKMSQFSDD
+234 KKMLQFSND

-248 AAKIRDQITGLRLLT
+248 AAKIRDQISGLKLLT

-314 DENLILQRVLEEHYM
+314 DENLILQKILEEHYM
-329 NVEGVEI
+329 NVEPVEI
-336 PSEILMQYNLPKQ
+336 PSEILIQYNLPKQ
-349 KTLED
+349 ATIED
-354 WLTQLRKNKVKIIIP
+354 WLTELRKKKVKILIP

-399 ESAVE
+399 ESSIE
-404 DLTQILELSE
+404 DLAQILELSE

-470 YEVIYRRFRKWSRFK
+470 NEVIHRRFRKWSRFK
-485 ESGGDFSILNDKSN
+485 KSGGDFSILNDKTN

-536 EEVAICSLAKKN
+536 EEVTICSLAKKN

-574 LRDEAHRFALSFHR
+574 VRDEAHRFALSFHR

-628 KEELS
+628 KEDLS

-645 IYAVSYTHLTLPTS
+645 IYEYFHEL
-659 DLV
+659 

>member
-1 MSNSFIKKIDKKYNF
+1 MSNSSIEKINNKYNF
-16 KIEYKLIH
+16 KIEYKLIN

-70 NFADLTPRLSLMVRQ
+70 NYSDLTPRLSLMVRQ

-92 ITDSEYEALNL
+92 VTDSEYEALNL

-203 EIISSDDYKKIM
+203 EVISSDDYKKIM

-220 IFQGRNDDLELFLQ
+220 IFQGRNDDLEIFLQ
-234 KKMSQFSDD
+234 KKMLQFSND

-248 AAKIRDQITGLRLLT
+248 AAKIRDQISGLKLLT

-314 DENLILQRVLEEHYM
+314 DENLILQKILEEHYM
-329 NVEGVEI
+329 NVEPVEI
-336 PSEILMQYNLPKQ
+336 PSEILIQYNLPKQ
-349 KTLED
+349 VTIED
-354 WLTQLRKNKVKIIIP
+354 WLTELRKKKVKIIIP

-399 ESAVE
+399 ESSIE
-404 DLTQILELSE
+404 DLAQILELSE

-456 PNVFIGHSDDFASI
+456 PNVFVGHSDDFASI
-470 YEVIYRRFRKWSRFK
+470 YEVIHRRFKKWSRFK
-485 ESGGDFSILNDKSN
+485 KSGGDFSILNDKTN

-536 EEVAICSLAKKN
+536 EEVTICSLAKKN

-574 LRDEAHRFALSFHR
+574 VRDEAHRFALSFHR

-628 KEELS
+628 KEDLS

-645 IYAVSYTHLTLPTS
+645 IYEYFNEL
-659 DLV
+659 

>member
-1 MSNSFIKKIDKKYNF
+1 MSNSSIEKIDNKYNF
-16 KIEYKLIH
+16 KIEYKLIN

-44 FKDIDNNLLYI
+44 FKDIDSNLLYI

-70 NFADLTPRLSLMVRQ
+70 NYSDLTPRLSLMVRQ

-92 ITDSEYEALNL
+92 VTDSEYEALNL

-203 EIISSDDYKKIM
+203 EVISSDDYKKIM

-220 IFQGRNDDLELFLQ
+220 IFQGRNDDLEIFLQ
-234 KKMSQFSDD
+234 KKMLQFSND

-248 AAKIRDQITGLRLLT
+248 AAKIRDQISGLKLLT

-314 DENLILQRVLEEHYM
+314 DENLILQKILEEHYM
-329 NVEGVEI
+329 NVEPVEI
-336 PSEILMQYNLPKQ
+336 PSEILIQYKLPKQ
-349 KTLED
+349 ATIED
-354 WLTQLRKNKVKIIIP
+354 WLTELRKKKVKILIP

-399 ESAVE
+399 ESSIE
-404 DLTQILELSE
+404 DLAQILELSE

-456 PNVFIGHSDDFASI
+456 PNVFVGHSDDFASI
-470 YEVIYRRFRKWSRFK
+470 YEVIHRRFKKWSRFK
-485 ESGGDFSILNDKSN
+485 KSGGDFSILNDKTN

-536 EEVAICSLAKKN
+536 EEVTICSLAKKN

-574 LRDEAHRFALSFHR
+574 VRDEAHRFALSFHR

-628 KEELS
+628 KEDLS

-645 IYAVSYTHLTLPTS
+645 IYEYFNEL
-659 DLV
+659 

>member
-1 MSNSFIKKIDKKYNF
+1 MTNPSTKVSTKVLDKKYNF
-16 KIEYKLIH
+16 KIEYKLIK
-24 NKELLKSRLSEI
+24 NKDLLKSRLSEI

-55 GKSKKLRSRVSSYFN
+55 GKSKTLRNRVSSYFN
-70 NFADLTPRLSLMVRQ
+70 NYAELSPRLSLMVRQ

-92 ITDSEYEALNL
+92 VTDSEYEALNL

-131 WSEKYPRIFITRRRR
+131 WSEQYPRIFITRKRR
-146 NRNNLDRYYGPYVD
+146 NRNNFDRYYGPYVD
-160 VGLLRRTLFTIK
+160 VGLLRKTLFIIK

-203 EIISSDDYKKIM
+203 EIISSEDYKKTM

-220 IFQGRNDDLELFLQ
+220 IFQGRNDDLEVFLER
-234 KKMSQFSDD
+234 KMNQYSND
-243 LDYEN
+243 LEFEN
-248 AAKIRDQITGLRLLT
+248 AAKIRDQISGLKLLT

-282 VSEKNVAS
+282 VSENNISS

-300 LIGRIGYSQKLNNE
+300 LIGRIGYTQKIDNS
-314 DENLILQRVLEEHYM
+314 DEAEILQRVLEEHYI

-336 PSEILMQYNLPKQ
+336 PSEILLQFNLPKHNTIEEWLSELRQ
-349 KTLED
+349 K
-354 WLTQLRKNKVKIIIP
+354 KVKLIIP
-369 KRNKKHETVEM
+369 KRNKKFETVEM

-387 ELDRILNGIQDN
+387 ELERILNGIQDN
-399 ESAVE
+399 ESAIE
-404 DLTQILELSE
+404 DLTQILELTN
-414 QPKRIEG
+414 QPRRIEG

-429 SDPVASQV
+429 TDPVASQV

-444 SKQHYR
+444 SKQNYR

-456 PNVFIGHSDDFASI
+456 PNIFIGHSDDFASI
-470 YEVIYRRFRKWSRFK
+470 YEVIYRRFKKWSKFK
-485 ESGGDFSILNDKSN
+485 IDGGDISSLQNKKKSTLEND
-499 SKLDN
+499 
-504 ELLSDWPD
+504 LLTDWPD

-521 QLNAAIKAL
+521 QLNAALKAL
-530 KELNLE
+530 TQLDLH
-536 EEVAICSLAKKN
+536 EEVNICSLAKKN
-548 EEIFIPGFTKS
+548 EEIFIPGFSKS
-559 LDTDENQKGV
+559 LDTDQNQKGL

-574 LRDEAHRFALSFHR
+574 VRDEAHRFALSFHR
-588 DKRSKRMNRS
+588 NKRSTRMNRS
-598 QLSQISGLG
+598 QLSQIPGLG
-607 PSRIRE
+607 PSRIKD
-613 LLEHFKSIDAIRIAS
+613 LLEHFNSIDAIRIAS
-628 KEELS
+628 REELS
-633 KVKGLGKNSVND
+633 KVKGLGMHSAND
-645 IYAVSYTHLTLPTS
+645 IYNYFNEL
-659 DLV
+659 

>member
-1 MSNSFIKKIDKKYNF
+1 MTNPSIKVSTKVLDKKYNF
-16 KIEYKLIH
+16 KIEYKLIK
-24 NKELLKSRLSEI
+24 NKDLLKSRLSEI

-55 GKSKKLRSRVSSYFN
+55 GKSKTLRNRVSSYFN
-70 NFADLTPRLSLMVRQ
+70 NYAELSPRLSLMVRQ

-92 ITDSEYEALNL
+92 VTDSEYEALNL

-131 WSEKYPRIFITRRRR
+131 WSEQYPRIFITRKRR
-146 NRNNLDRYYGPYVD
+146 NRNNFDRYYGPYVD
-160 VGLLRRTLFTIK
+160 VGLLRKTLFIIK

-203 EIISSDDYKKIM
+203 EIISSEDYKKTM

-220 IFQGRNDDLELFLQ
+220 IFQGRNDDLEVFLER
-234 KKMSQFSDD
+234 KMNQYSND
-243 LDYEN
+243 LEFEN
-248 AAKIRDQITGLRLLT
+248 AAKIRDQISGLKLLT

-282 VSEKNVAS
+282 VSENNISS

-300 LIGRIGYSQKLNNE
+300 LIGRIGYTQKIDNS
-314 DENLILQRVLEEHYM
+314 DETEILQRVLEEHYI

-336 PSEILMQYNLPKQ
+336 PSEILLQFNLPKHNTIEEWLSELRQ
-349 KTLED
+349 K
-354 WLTQLRKNKVKIIIP
+354 KVKLIIP
-369 KRNKKHETVEM
+369 KRNKKFETVEM

-387 ELDRILNGIQDN
+387 ELERILNGIQDN
-399 ESAVE
+399 ESAIE
-404 DLTQILELSE
+404 DLTQILELTN
-414 QPKRIEG
+414 QPRRIEG

-429 SDPVASQV
+429 TDPVASQV

-444 SKQHYR
+444 SKQNYR

-456 PNVFIGHSDDFASI
+456 PNIFIGHSDDFASI
-470 YEVIYRRFRKWSRFK
+470 YEVIYRRFKKWSKFK
-485 ESGGDFSILNDKSN
+485 IDGGDISSLQDKKKSTLEND
-499 SKLDN
+499 
-504 ELLSDWPD
+504 LLTDWPD

-521 QLNAAIKAL
+521 QLNAALKAL
-530 KELNLE
+530 TQLDLH
-536 EEVAICSLAKKN
+536 EEVNICSLAKKN
-548 EEIFIPGFTKS
+548 EEIFIPGFSKS
-559 LDTDENQKGV
+559 LDTDQNQKGL

-574 LRDEAHRFALSFHR
+574 VRDEAHRFALSFHR
-588 DKRSKRMNRS
+588 NKRSTRMNRS
-598 QLSQISGLG
+598 QLSQIPGLG
-607 PSRIRE
+607 PSRIKD
-613 LLEHFKSIDAIRIAS
+613 LLEHFNSIDAIRIAS
-628 KEELS
+628 REELS
-633 KVKGLGKNSVND
+633 KVKGLGIHSAND
-645 IYAVSYTHLTLPTS
+645 IYNYFNEL
-659 DLV
+659 

>member
-1 MSNSFIKKIDKKYNF
+1 MSNSSIETIDNKYNF
-16 KIEYKLIH
+16 KIEYKLIN

-70 NFADLTPRLSLMVRQ
+70 NFSDLTPRLSLMVRQ

-92 ITDSEYEALNL
+92 VTDSEYEALNL

-131 WSEKYPRIFITRRRR
+131 WSEKYPRIYITRRRR

-203 EIISSDDYKKIM
+203 EVISSDDYKKII

-220 IFQGRNDDLELFLQ
+220 IFQGRNDDLEIFLQ
-234 KKMSQFSDD
+234 KKMLQFSND

-248 AAKIRDQITGLRLLT
+248 AAKIRDQISGLKLLT

-336 PSEILMQYNLPKQ
+336 PSEILIQYKLPKQ
-349 KTLED
+349 TTIED
-354 WLTQLRKNKVKIIIP
+354 WLTELRNKKVKIIIP

-399 ESAVE
+399 ESSIE
-404 DLTQILELSE
+404 DLAQILELSE

-429 SDPVASQV
+429 TDTVASQV

-470 YEVIYRRFRKWSRFK
+470 YEVIHRRFRKWSRFK
-485 ESGGDFSILNDKSN
+485 ESGGDFSKLNDKKN
-499 SKLDN
+499 TKLDH

-536 EEVAICSLAKKN
+536 EEVTICSLAKKN

-559 LDTDENQKGV
+559 LDTYENQKGV

-574 LRDEAHRFALSFHR
+574 IRDEAHRFALSFHR

-613 LLEHFKSIDAIRIAS
+613 LLEHFKSIDAIRIAT
-628 KEELS
+628 KEDLS

-645 IYAVSYTHLTLPTS
+645 IYEYFHEL
-659 DLV
+659 

>member
-1 MSNSFIKKIDKKYNF
+1 MSNSSIEKIDNKYNF
-16 KIEYKLIH
+16 KIEYKLIN

-70 NFADLTPRLSLMVRQ
+70 NYSDLTPRLSLMVRQ

-92 ITDSEYEALNL
+92 VTDSEYEALNL

-203 EIISSDDYKKIM
+203 EVISSDDYKKIM

-220 IFQGRNDDLELFLQ
+220 IFQGRNDDLEIFLQ
-234 KKMSQFSDD
+234 KKMLQFSND

-248 AAKIRDQITGLRLLT
+248 AAKIRDQISGLKLLT

-314 DENLILQRVLEEHYM
+314 DENLILQKILEEHYM
-329 NVEGVEI
+329 NVEPVEI
-336 PSEILMQYNLPKQ
+336 PSEILIQYNLPKQ
-349 KTLED
+349 ATIED
-354 WLTQLRKNKVKIIIP
+354 WLTELRKKKVKILIP

-399 ESAVE
+399 ESSIE
-404 DLTQILELSE
+404 DLAQILELSE

-470 YEVIYRRFRKWSRFK
+470 YEVIHRRFKKWSRFK
-485 ESGGDFSILNDKSN
+485 KNGGDFSILNDKTN

-536 EEVAICSLAKKN
+536 EEVTICSLAKKN

-574 LRDEAHRFALSFHR
+574 VRDEAHRFALSFHR

-628 KEELS
+628 KEDLS

-645 IYAVSYTHLTLPTS
+645 IYEYFNEL
-659 DLV
+659 

>member
-1 MSNSFIKKIDKKYNF
+1 MSNSSIETIDNKYNF
-16 KIEYKLIH
+16 KIEYKLIN
-24 NKELLKSRLSEI
+24 NKELLISRLSEI

-70 NFADLTPRLSLMVRQ
+70 NFSDLTPRLSLMVRQ

-92 ITDSEYEALNL
+92 VTDSEYEALNL

-203 EIISSDDYKKIM
+203 EVISSDDYKKIM

-220 IFQGRNDDLELFLQ
+220 IFQGRNDDLEIFLQ
-234 KKMSQFSDD
+234 KKMLQFSND

-248 AAKIRDQITGLRLLT
+248 AAKIRDQISGLKLLT

-314 DENLILQRVLEEHYM
+314 DENLILQKILEEHYM
-329 NVEGVEI
+329 NVEAIEI
-336 PSEILMQYNLPKQ
+336 PSEILIQYNLPKQ
-349 KTLED
+349 ATIED
-354 WLTQLRKNKVKIIIP
+354 WLTELRKNKVKIIIP

-399 ESAVE
+399 ESSIE
-404 DLTQILELSE
+404 DLAQILELSE

-437 VFIDGIP
+437 VFIDGVP

-470 YEVIYRRFRKWSRFK
+470 YEVIQRRFKKWSRFK
-485 ESGGDFSILNDKSN
+485 ESGGDFSILNDKTN

-521 QLNAAIKAL
+521 QLNAAINAL

-536 EEVAICSLAKKN
+536 EEVTICSLAKKN

-574 LRDEAHRFALSFHR
+574 VRDEAHRFALSFHR

-628 KEELS
+628 KEDLS

-645 IYAVSYTHLTLPTS
+645 IYEYFNEL
-659 DLV
+659 

>member
-1 MSNSFIKKIDKKYNF
+1 MSNSSIETIDNKYNF
-16 KIEYKLIH
+16 KIEYKLIN

-70 NFADLTPRLSLMVRQ
+70 NFSDLTPRLSLMVRQ

-92 ITDSEYEALNL
+92 LTDSEYEALNL

-203 EIISSDDYKKIM
+203 EVISSDDYKKIM

-220 IFQGRNDDLELFLQ
+220 IFQGRNDDLEIFLQ
-234 KKMSQFSDD
+234 KKMLQFSND

-248 AAKIRDQITGLRLLT
+248 AAKIRDQISGLKLLT

-314 DENLILQRVLEEHYM
+314 DENLILQKILEEHYM
-329 NVEGVEI
+329 NVEAVEI
-336 PSEILMQYNLPKQ
+336 PSEILIQYNLPKQ
-349 KTLED
+349 ATIED
-354 WLTQLRKNKVKIIIP
+354 WLTELRKKKVKILIP

-399 ESAVE
+399 ESSIE
-404 DLTQILELSE
+404 DLAQILELSE

-456 PNVFIGHSDDFASI
+456 PNVFVGHSDDFASI
-470 YEVIYRRFRKWSRFK
+470 YEVIHRRFKKWSRFK
-485 ESGGDFSILNDKSN
+485 KSGGDFSILNDKTN

-536 EEVAICSLAKKN
+536 EEVTICSLAKKN

-574 LRDEAHRFALSFHR
+574 VRDEAHRFALSFHR

-628 KEELS
+628 KEDLS

-645 IYAVSYTHLTLPTS
+645 IYEYFNEL
-659 DLV
+659 

>member
-1 MSNSFIKKIDKKYNF
+1 MTNPSTKVSTKVLDKKYNF
-16 KIEYKLIH
+16 KIEYKLIK
-24 NKELLKSRLSEI
+24 NKDLLKSRLSEI

-55 GKSKKLRSRVSSYFN
+55 GKSKTLRNRVSSYFN
-70 NFADLTPRLSLMVRQ
+70 NYAELSPRLSLMVRQ

-92 ITDSEYEALNL
+92 VTDSEYEALNL

-131 WSEKYPRIFITRRRR
+131 WSEQYPRIFITRKRR
-146 NRNNLDRYYGPYVD
+146 NRNNFDRYYGPYVD
-160 VGLLRRTLFTIK
+160 VGLLRKTLFIIK

-203 EIISSDDYKKIM
+203 EIISSEDYKKTM

-220 IFQGRNDDLELFLQ
+220 IFQGRNDDLEVFLER
-234 KKMSQFSDD
+234 KMNQYSND
-243 LDYEN
+243 LEFEN
-248 AAKIRDQITGLRLLT
+248 AAKIRDQISGLKLLT

-282 VSEKNVAS
+282 VSENNISS

-300 LIGRIGYSQKLNNE
+300 LIGRIGYTQKIDNS
-314 DENLILQRVLEEHYM
+314 DETEILQRVLEEHYI

-336 PSEILMQYNLPKQ
+336 PSEILLQFNLPKHNTIEEWLSELRQ
-349 KTLED
+349 K
-354 WLTQLRKNKVKIIIP
+354 KVKLIIP
-369 KRNKKHETVEM
+369 KRNKKFETVEM

-387 ELDRILNGIQDN
+387 ELERILNGIQDN
-399 ESAVE
+399 ESAIE
-404 DLTQILELSE
+404 DLTQILELTN
-414 QPKRIEG
+414 QPRRIEG

-429 SDPVASQV
+429 TDPVASQV

-444 SKQHYR
+444 SKQNYR

-456 PNVFIGHSDDFASI
+456 PNIFIGHSDDFASI
-470 YEVIYRRFRKWSRFK
+470 YEVIYRRFKKWSKFK
-485 ESGGDFSILNDKSN
+485 IEGGDISSLQDKKKSTLEND
-499 SKLDN
+499 
-504 ELLSDWPD
+504 LLTDWPD

-521 QLNAAIKAL
+521 QLNAALKAL
-530 KELNLE
+530 TQLDLH
-536 EEVAICSLAKKN
+536 EEVNICSLAKKN
-548 EEIFIPGFTKS
+548 EEIFIPGFSKS
-559 LDTDENQKGV
+559 LDTDQNQKGL

-574 LRDEAHRFALSFHR
+574 VRDEAHRFALSFHR
-588 DKRSKRMNRS
+588 NKRSTRMNRS
-598 QLSQISGLG
+598 QLSQIPGLG
-607 PSRIRE
+607 PSRIKD
-613 LLEHFKSIDAIRIAS
+613 LLEHFNSIDAIRIAS
-628 KEELS
+628 REELS
-633 KVKGLGKNSVND
+633 KVKGLGIHSAND
-645 IYAVSYTHLTLPTS
+645 IYNYFNEL
-659 DLV
+659 

>member
-1 MSNSFIKKIDKKYNF
+1 MSDSSIEKIDNKYNF
-16 KIEYKLIH
+16 KIEYKLIN

-36 PKSSGCYL
+36 PKLSGCYL

-70 NFADLTPRLSLMVRQ
+70 NYSDLTPRLSLMVRQ

-92 ITDSEYEALNL
+92 VTDSEYEALNL

-131 WSEKYPRIFITRRRR
+131 WSEKYPRIYITRRRR

-203 EIISSDDYKKIM
+203 EVISSDDYKKTM

-220 IFQGRNDDLELFLQ
+220 IFQGRNDDLEIFLQ
-234 KKMSQFSDD
+234 KKMLQFSND

-248 AAKIRDQITGLRLLT
+248 AAKIRDQISGLKLLT

-282 VSEKNVAS
+282 VSEKNVGS

-314 DENLILQRVLEEHYM
+314 DENLILQKVLEEHYM
-329 NVEGVEI
+329 NVEAVEI
-336 PSEILMQYNLPKQ
+336 PSEILIQYNLPKQ
-349 KTLED
+349 TTIED
-354 WLTQLRKNKVKIIIP
+354 WLTELRKKKVKILIP

-399 ESAVE
+399 ESSIE
-404 DLTQILELSE
+404 DLAQILELSQ

-456 PNVFIGHSDDFASI
+456 PNVFVGHSDDFASI
-470 YEVIYRRFRKWSRFK
+470 YEVIHRRFKKWSRFK
-485 ESGGDFSILNDKSN
+485 ESGGDFSILNDKTN

-536 EEVAICSLAKKN
+536 EEVTICSLAKKN

-559 LDTDENQKGV
+559 LDTDQNQKGV

-574 LRDEAHRFALSFHR
+574 VRDEAHRFALSFHR

-628 KEELS
+628 KEDLS

-645 IYAVSYTHLTLPTS
+645 IYEYFNEL
-659 DLV
+659 

>member
-1 MSNSFIKKIDKKYNF
+1 MSNSSIEKINNKYNF
-16 KIEYKLIH
+16 KIEYKLIN

-70 NFADLTPRLSLMVRQ
+70 NYSDLTPRLSLMVRQ

-92 ITDSEYEALNL
+92 VTDSEYEALNL

-203 EIISSDDYKKIM
+203 EVISSDDYKKIM

-220 IFQGRNDDLELFLQ
+220 IFQGRNDDLEIFLQ
-234 KKMSQFSDD
+234 KKMLQFSND

-248 AAKIRDQITGLRLLT
+248 AAKIRDQISGLKLLT

-314 DENLILQRVLEEHYM
+314 DENLILQKILEEHYM
-329 NVEGVEI
+329 NVEPVEI
-336 PSEILMQYNLPKQ
+336 PSEILIQYNLPKQ
-349 KTLED
+349 ATIED
-354 WLTQLRKNKVKIIIP
+354 WLKDLRKKKVKILIP

-399 ESAVE
+399 ESSIE
-404 DLTQILELSE
+404 DLAQILELSE

-444 SKQHYR
+444 SKQDYR

-456 PNVFIGHSDDFASI
+456 PNVFVGHSDDFASI
-470 YEVIYRRFRKWSRFK
+470 YEVIHRRFKKWSRFK
-485 ESGGDFSILNDKSN
+485 KSGGDFSILNDKTN

-536 EEVAICSLAKKN
+536 EEVTICSLAKKN

-574 LRDEAHRFALSFHR
+574 VRDEAHRFALSFHR

-628 KEELS
+628 KEDLS

-645 IYAVSYTHLTLPTS
+645 IYEYFNEL
-659 DLV
+659 